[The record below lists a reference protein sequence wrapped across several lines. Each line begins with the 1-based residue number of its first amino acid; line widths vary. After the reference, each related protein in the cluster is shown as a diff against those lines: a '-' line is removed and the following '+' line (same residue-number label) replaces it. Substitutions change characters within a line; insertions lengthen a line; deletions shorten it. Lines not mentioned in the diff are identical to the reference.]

1 MRQLPAR
8 MPAVLLILG
17 ALVLPA
23 ALLRADAGTD
33 VRKVFLAV
41 TVRAIGLEIEAAK
54 RKLKAAD
61 AGTGP
66 RQNVERFRQKVRDLE
81 AEQARFGILKPGE
94 KHRLELCLVY
104 RREYFGL
111 IGDYYV
117 YVMSVR

>member
-1 MRQLPAR
+1 

-33 VRKVFLAV
+33 VRKVLLAA
-41 TVRAIGLEIEAAK
+41 TVRAIELEIEAAK
-54 RKLKAAD
+54 RKLKAAE

-66 RQNVERFRQKVRDLE
+66 RQNVERFRQKVRGLE
-81 AEQARFGILKPGE
+81 AEQARFGRLKPG
-94 KHRLELCLVY
+94 KKYRLQLGLVY